1 MPEPDPQPGTR
12 DHTLLVL
19 PFTPE
24 LLDSPHALLP
34 IIYRSVTASLRS
46 HTVLFCT
53 PRPSIPSTSSP
64 ALSLANTDQLH
75 ASPSEQLYAALRR
88 DPRAHF
94 HALQTFLGKV
104 YATMA
109 AAQWQ
114 VGRVLM
120 DVEVHFLGEDQDHGW
135 ETVPKRKGT
144 EVVVLEGHQDIIPPS
159 VTSQFPSPRVIPSAD
174 LDDASTLPTSP
185 TPPSSSAPSASP
197 GPPVVAL
204 GGTFDHLHA
213 AHKLLL
219 QLALF
224 LATRKLIVGVM
235 ADKTLA
241 SKSNARLVEPIERR
255 IGAVEEFLL
264 RCGAVRPRASPT
276 RTPTSTPVG
285 KLVDGITGGD
295 GRFGLS
301 GGPKPD
307 ADVSAVVMDV
317 VEIQDAFGPTAY
329 DPDIQAL
336 VVSRET
342 LSGGQKVNSTR
353 SDKRLSQLEVFVIDV
368 ISSDLHTGHY
378 GAAAGEVEGLAKD
391 LRDVMDE
398 GRLKEVKMGSTA
410 IRQWIAD
417 GADREVREEA

>member
-1 MPEPDPQPGTR
+1 
-12 DHTLLVL
+12 
-19 PFTPE
+19 
-24 LLDSPHALLP
+24 
-34 IIYRSVTASLRS
+34 
-46 HTVLFCT
+46 
-53 PRPSIPSTSSP
+53 
-64 ALSLANTDQLH
+64 
-75 ASPSEQLYAALRR
+75 
-88 DPRAHF
+88 
-94 HALQTFLGKV
+94 
-104 YATMA
+104 
-109 AAQWQ
+109 
-114 VGRVLM
+114 
-120 DVEVHFLGEDQDHGW
+120 VHFLGEDQDHGW
-135 ETVPKRKGT
+135 ETVLKRKGT
-144 EVVVLEGHQDIIPPS
+144 EVVVLEGEIDSTLFGRFGLVTQRSTFIGHQDIIPPS
-159 VTSQFPSPRVIPSAD
+159 VTSKFHSPIVIPPAD

-185 TPPSSSAPSASP
+185 TSPSLSAPSASP

-276 RTPTSTPVG
+276 RTPTPTPVG
-285 KLVDGITGGD
+285 KLVDGTTGGD